1 MKLMSVD
8 QSLSHCAVVIWAEDS
23 SVPEAKY
30 VIRTGSTS
38 STGKRDKDVVYFDTT
53 IEQIMYITG
62 TICALFDEHKPD
74 TYVMESLSL
83 ASIGNATR
91 DLAGLF
97 FCIQAALVENY
108 LSVTDLHEVA
118 PTSVKAFARKFLPE
132 EEQTYIKE
140 RFDKKKDKMVESVA
154 KTEMKKAQIVQAAE
168 IAEPGWLS
176 GMTLKAGKAD
186 LADAYFIGRVFLS
199 KQEAKSQ

>member
-38 STGKRDKDVVYFDTT
+38 STGKRDKDVMYFDTT

-62 TICALFDEHKPD
+62 TICDLFDKHKPD

-83 ASIGNATR
+83 ASVGNATR

-97 FCIQAALVENY
+97 FCIQATLVEHY
-108 LSVTDLHEVA
+108 LGVADLHEVA
-118 PTSVKAFARKFLPE
+118 PTSVKSFARKFLPE

-140 RFDKKKDKMVESVA
+140 RFDKKKDKMVQSVA
-154 KTEMKKAQIVQAAE
+154 KIEMKKAQIVQAVE
-168 IAEPGWLS
+168 IAEPGWVT

-186 LADAYFIGRVFLS
+186 LADAYFIGRVFMA